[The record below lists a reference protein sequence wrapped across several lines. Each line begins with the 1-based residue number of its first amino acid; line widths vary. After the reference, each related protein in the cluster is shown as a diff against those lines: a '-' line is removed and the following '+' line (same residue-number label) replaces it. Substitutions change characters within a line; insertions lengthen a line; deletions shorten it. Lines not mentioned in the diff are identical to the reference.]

1 MNMWL
6 STAEQAE
13 IWDRYEAGQYIQPI
27 ARAIGRSSKAVR
39 ALITKTGGVRPLVPN
54 EWSDARLSLVERE
67 EISRGIAGGESARR
81 IALRLGRAPSTISR
95 EIDANGGRS
104 RYRACEAHTLAR
116 LGARRPKR
124 AKLAASP
131 RLRRVVEA
139 KLQKRWSPQQIAD
152 WLPREYPLDPEMRVS
167 HETIYM
173 SLFVQGRGALR
184 HELFRCLRQGRA
196 LRCPKGARLPSGKG
210 IINDMVMISDRPAE
224 VEDRAVPGHWEGDLV
239 RHEALYD
246 RAVMKG
252 HRRRDVAAS
261 RQKLRAA

>member
-54 EWSDARLSLVERE
+54 EWSDARLSLVDRRRSTGALPAGSPPGASPYASAGPRRR
-67 EISRGIAGGESARR
+67 SRGRSAPMGAASATGPAKRTR
-81 IALRLGRAPSTISR
+81 WHASAPDVRNAPSWR
-95 EIDANGGRS
+95 QVRDCAGWWRRS
-104 RYRACEAHTLAR
+104 SKSAGH
-116 LGARRPKR
+116 RR
-124 AKLAASP
+124 
-131 RLRRVVEA
+131 
-139 KLQKRWSPQQIAD
+139 QIAD

-210 IINDMVMISDRPAE
+210 IIDMVMISERPAE
-224 VEDRAVPGHWEGDLV
+224 VEDRAVPGHWEGDLE
-239 RHEALYD
+239 RHEAP
-246 RAVMKG
+246 
-252 HRRRDVAAS
+252 
-261 RQKLRAA
+261 